1 MSISYT
7 VPDSARRRPRQLTM
21 GLSVSFLCALLA
33 ACGGGDDVTAAP
45 DAGSALP
52 VVVDTNPPR
61 TAALPPGH
69 IALGVPLSTLLILS
83 VPFGSPHDALPAGV
97 PPGFDWRERSKRENG
112 NIVPAGFKAFT
123 GWAQAFWIDGAPVGT
138 QRLEVRHNQTLIC
151 TWNSGQ
157 RQWQRVQ
164 RGDIEGAAFRADYAG
179 NENVPADVVRVM
191 SGQVRIGFGAGRAFH
206 FWPRQGRIVLGSQ
219 PLCGVLALFQA
230 RAVTP
235 DGRSLPA
242 GAASTLLAGGGAD
255 YWLDTAVPWDNY
267 RTNVGVG
274 LGVLRRVGP
283 SWEWH
288 GMGTADA
295 DALEQLAR
303 DGFVERS
310 SP

>member
-1 MSISYT
+1 
-7 VPDSARRRPRQLTM
+7 M
-21 GLSVSFLCALLA
+21 GLSASFVCVLLA
-33 ACGGGDDVTAAP
+33 ACGGGDGVTAAP
-45 DAGSALP
+45 DAGSAPP
-52 VVVDTNPPR
+52 VVVDTSPPR
-61 TAALPPGH
+61 TAVLPPGH
-69 IALGVPLSTLLILS
+69 LALGVPLSTLRSLS

-97 PPGFDWRERSKRENG
+97 PPGFDWRERSKRESG

-123 GWAQAFWIDGAPVGT
+123 GWAGAFWIDGAPVGT
-138 QRLEVRHNQTLIC
+138 QRLEVRQNQTLIC

-164 RGDIEGAAFRADYAG
+164 RGDIEGAAFRADFAG
-179 NENVPADVVRVM
+179 NENIPADVVQVM
-191 SGQVRIGFGAGRAFH
+191 PGQARIGFGAGRAFH

-235 DGRSLPA
+235 DGRTLPA
-242 GAASTLLAGGGAD
+242 GAVSTLLAGGGAD
-255 YWLDTAVPWDNY
+255 YWLDAAVPWDNY
-267 RTNVGVG
+267 RTNSGVG
-274 LGVLRRVGP
+274 LGVLRRVSP

-303 DGFVERS
+303 EGFVERN

>member
-1 MSISYT
+1 
-7 VPDSARRRPRQLTM
+7 M
-21 GLSVSFLCALLA
+21 GLSASFVCVLLA
-33 ACGGGDDVTAAP
+33 ACGGGDGVTAAP
-45 DAGSALP
+45 DAGSAPP
-52 VVVDTNPPR
+52 VVVDTSPPR
-61 TAALPPGH
+61 TAVLPPGH
-69 IALGVPLSTLLILS
+69 LALGVPLSTLRSLS

-97 PPGFDWRERSKRENG
+97 PPGFDWRERSKRESG

-123 GWAQAFWIDGAPVGT
+123 GWAHAFWIDGAPVGT
-138 QRLEVRHNQTLIC
+138 QRLEVRQNQTLIC
-151 TWNSGQ
+151 TWNGGQ

-164 RGDIEGAAFRADYAG
+164 RGDIEGAAFRADFAG
-179 NENVPADVVRVM
+179 NENIPADVVQVM
-191 SGQVRIGFGAGRAFH
+191 PGQARIGFGAGRAFH

-235 DGRSLPA
+235 DGRTLPA
-242 GAASTLLAGGGAD
+242 GAVSTLLAGGGAD

-267 RTNVGVG
+267 RTNSGVG
-274 LGVLRRVGP
+274 LGVLRRVSP

-303 DGFVERS
+303 EGFVERN

>member
-1 MSISYT
+1 MSNSCT
-7 VPDSARRRPRQLTM
+7 TPDTSRRRPRQLSM
-21 GLSVSFLCALLA
+21 GLSASFVCVVLA

-45 DAGSALP
+45 DAGSAPP
-52 VVVDTNPPR
+52 VVVDTSPPR
-61 TAALPPGH
+61 TAVLPPGH
-69 IALGVPLSTLLILS
+69 LALGVPLSTLRSLS
-83 VPFGSPHDALPAGV
+83 VLFGSPHDALPAGV
-97 PPGFDWRERSKRENG
+97 PPGFDWRERSKRESG

-123 GWAQAFWIDGAPVGT
+123 GWAHAFWIDGAPVGT
-138 QRLEVRHNQTLIC
+138 QRLEVRQNQTLIC
-151 TWNSGQ
+151 TWNGGQ

-164 RGDIEGAAFRADYAG
+164 RGDIEGAAFRADFAG
-179 NENVPADVVRVM
+179 NENIPADVVQVM
-191 SGQVRIGFGAGRAFH
+191 PGQARIGFGAGRAFH

-235 DGRSLPA
+235 DGRTLPA
-242 GAASTLLAGGGAD
+242 GAVSTLLAGGGAD
-255 YWLDTAVPWDNY
+255 YWLDAAVPWDNY
-267 RTNVGVG
+267 RTNSGVG
-274 LGVLRRVGP
+274 LGVLRRVSP

-303 DGFVERS
+303 EGFVERN